1 MWLFWS
7 LDDNGQCAKARK
19 VLEEQKLT
27 SFHFQKRSIIAWEI
41 DDLVVAILV
50 NINVVVNEGNIVVQG
65 RHVCEGG
72 CKLKEHVCSEAL
84 SHRKCHHV
92 HTCQEKAAVTVN
104 VLPKLHI
111 IRWET
116 KASEVQNAEDLTAEE
131 SKTQNLTSESQMA
144 ESDKVSV
151 DSKEAIDCKL
161 LCERLTDLREAENV
175 TETQVRGEIGKAW
188 PDAQEAKAY
197 TDTERRDSKSK
208 ARPA

>member
-1 MWLFWS
+1 M
-7 LDDNGQCAKARK
+7 
-19 VLEEQKLT
+19 
-27 SFHFQKRSIIAWEI
+27 
-41 DDLVVAILV
+41 VVAILV

-92 HTCQEKAAVTVN
+92 HTCQEKAAVTV
-104 VLPKLHI
+104 LPKLHI
-111 IRWET
+111 IRWDT
-116 KASEVQNAEDLTAEE
+116 KASEVQNAEE
-131 SKTQNLTSESQMA
+131 SKTQNLTSGSQMA

-175 TETQVRGEIGKAW
+175 TETQVRGEIGKA
-188 PDAQEAKAY
+188 
-197 TDTERRDSKSK
+197 
-208 ARPA
+208 

>member
-1 MWLFWS
+1 MIWS
-7 LDDNGQCAKARK
+7 LPFLSTSTLLSTRETLLFKADMCAR
-19 VLEEQKLT
+19 
-27 SFHFQKRSIIAWEI
+27 
-41 DDLVVAILV
+41 
-50 NINVVVNEGNIVVQG
+50 VVVSWRNMSAVRPWAIGSATMFTLV
-65 RHVCEGG
+65 R
-72 CKLKEHVCSEAL
+72 KKPL
-84 SHRKCHHV
+84 SLLS
-92 HTCQEKAAVTVN
+92 VN